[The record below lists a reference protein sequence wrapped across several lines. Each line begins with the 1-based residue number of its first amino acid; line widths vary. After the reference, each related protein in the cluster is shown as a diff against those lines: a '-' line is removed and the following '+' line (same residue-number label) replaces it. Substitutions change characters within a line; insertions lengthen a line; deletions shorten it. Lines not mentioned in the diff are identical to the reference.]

1 MKLIINKFPPIIEK
15 CEIDLS
21 KKLTLFVGK
30 NNSGKTYVSQLIWAI
45 YDFANYQSDY
55 WKDDYNVIDFFTS
68 EKSPNYTIEIT
79 KELLE
84 KISDNFSNYL
94 ITKKIKKTFKQEI
107 DIDINIIFSL
117 KEIKEKIITGGVT
130 GSDDSKLE
138 FTKKHGTFSIDINIV
153 NLDKIDIHLDIL
165 NKYLE
170 SQIIKVL
177 LVDNTIYMPST
188 RLFLPSFYKYII
200 SIEKEFKDDIFNNF
214 DKLDN
219 QNKNFFQSTY
229 TEPVYELIK
238 KLIFDIDTPIKEN
251 KYLTKLTSLIDGNIS
266 IDKSEVLG
274 MADISYTHSSGKK
287 LPMYLSSSMVN
298 QLATVYLYF
307 KYWYQ
312 EDNSFLL
319 LDEPEMNLHPEKKI
333 EFTRILLDYASSN
346 KLLIAT
352 HSSTLAKSIINYIH
366 LFDLKDKKEDIQ
378 NFVEQND
385 LKMDFNIDL
394 KSNDIGIYYFNGKTI
409 VSYKKDNNSNIHFGT
424 FTEIEELQT
433 KQYDYI
439 MEELDSY
446 DS

>member
-1 MKLIINKFPPIIEK
+1 MKLIINKFPPITEK

-55 WKDDYNVIDFFTS
+55 WNDDYNVINFFTS
-68 EKSPNYTIEIT
+68 EKLPNYTIEIT
-79 KELLE
+79 EEILE
-84 KISDNFSNYL
+84 KVSKNFTNHL
-94 ITKKIKKTFKQEI
+94 ITNKIKKTFKQEM
-107 DIDINIIFSL
+107 DVDINVIFSL
-117 KEIKEKIITGGVT
+117 EEMKEKIITWGVAWNNFKI
-130 GSDDSKLE
+130 G
-138 FTKKHGTFSIDINIV
+138 FTKKYGTFSIDINIED
-153 NLDKIDIHLDIL
+153 LDKFGIPLDSL

-170 SQIIKVL
+170 SQIIQVL
-177 LVDNTIYMPST
+177 LVDNTTYMPST

-214 DKLDN
+214 DKLNN

-238 KLIFDIDTPIKEN
+238 KLIFDIDKPIKEN
-251 KYLTKLTSLIDGNIS
+251 DYLTKLTNLIDGNIS
-266 IDKSEVLG
+266 IDKSEELG

-312 EDNSFLL
+312 EDHSFLL

-333 EFTRILLDYASSN
+333 EFTHILLDYASSN

-385 LKMDFNIDL
+385 LKMDFDIDL

-439 MEELDSY
+439 MEELDNY